1 MNQTGSLIGKKRAQ
15 ACKMIELQPFS
26 KQATQTG
33 FLPDRLGLVAST
45 QVYQAL
51 LALAALMVATPA

>member
-1 MNQTGSLIGKKRAQ
+1 
-15 ACKMIELQPFS
+15 MIELQPFS